1 MPNPK
6 LTKGFRL
13 TATVLIDN
21 YWIPRKEVER
31 YLACRQ
37 YWSQRLMTYMSQ
49 AGWQV
54 QLDFEGSQDGLAVLG
69 LDAQGQIQALI
80 HLDPANLTALEA
92 GISPEELF

>member
-1 MPNPK
+1 MPNPH

-13 TATVLIDN
+13 AATVLIDN
-21 YWIPRKEVER
+21 YWIPQQEVER
-31 YLACRQ
+31 YLARRQ

-49 AGWQV
+49 AGWQA

-92 GISPEELF
+92 GIAPEELF